1 MIYQLKLSPRQF
13 GLDRGIAEIRAFR
26 GHDVKFC
33 NNAAFQCPF
42 RLQKL
47 PTLSQLE
54 QSSITTLPSYRPK
67 KRKSFTA
74 KHFRLCYF
82 KSFCLIF
89 TKLYVLSYLARISAV
104 PQFCLADNRHNI
116 GCCDFS
122 GVDRLHKNRHNNRSN
137 VSNWHSRI
145 SGKNQAP

>member
-42 RLQKL
+42 RLKKL

-89 TKLYVLSYLARISAV
+89 TKLYVMSSESPYLGYTPKVRPGFELSDQTKRYA
-104 PQFCLADNRHNI
+104 
-116 GCCDFS
+116 CCNSIQMQQLDY
-122 GVDRLHKNRHNNRSN
+122 
-137 VSNWHSRI
+137 
-145 SGKNQAP
+145 

>member
-42 RLQKL
+42 RLKKL
-47 PTLSQLE
+47 PTLSRRR
-54 QSSITTLPSYRPK
+54 QSSSYTLPSYRPK

-89 TKLYVLSYLARISAV
+89 TKLYVMSYFARISAIPLLV
-104 PQFCLADNRHNI
+104 FQSFAEYEQEPPDVGELREELAT
-116 GCCDFS
+116 
-122 GVDRLHKNRHNNRSN
+122 
-137 VSNWHSRI
+137 
-145 SGKNQAP
+145 

>member
-89 TKLYVLSYLARISAV
+89 TKLYVMSYFARISAI
-104 PQFCLADNRHNI
+104 PLKRGHWETT
-116 GCCDFS
+116 
-122 GVDRLHKNRHNNRSN
+122 
-137 VSNWHSRI
+137 VSSI
-145 SGKNQAP
+145 L